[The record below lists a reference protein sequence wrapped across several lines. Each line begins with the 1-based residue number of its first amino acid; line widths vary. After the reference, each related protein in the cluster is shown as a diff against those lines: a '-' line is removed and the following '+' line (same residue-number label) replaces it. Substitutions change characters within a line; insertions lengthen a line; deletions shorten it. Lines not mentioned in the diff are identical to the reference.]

1 MNLPT
6 DLLRTFVTIAELGG
20 FTRAGELLGR
30 SQPAIS
36 LQLKRLEEMVGRPL
50 LKRSGRQL
58 QLTDHGETLLNYA
71 RRMLRL
77 NDEAVASLI
86 APQVRGHIRL
96 GIPNEFAISVLPDI
110 LAQFSQSHPEV
121 TLEVICD
128 LSKNLLLGISEN
140 RFDLVVAIHDQP
152 PDGGHLAWTEEIV
165 WVASPDHDIAARDPV
180 PLIVAPQGC
189 VYRQRII
196 DTLAAHEI
204 AWRIVYTS
212 TSYGGTRA
220 AAMAGLGVT
229 AVARSTVP
237 AGLRILDVGERFPQ
251 LAAAEV
257 ATHYDADNITDVGAR
272 LIEFISNSIRNSGN
286 TMLDQARTH

>member
-6 DLLRTFVTIAELGG
+6 DLLRTFVAISELGG
-20 FTRAGELLGR
+20 FTRAGEALGR

-50 LKRSGRQL
+50 LVRSGRQL
-58 QLTDHGETLLNYA
+58 KPTDQGELLLSYA
-71 RRMLRL
+71 RRILHL
-77 NDEAVASLI
+77 NDEVVASLV

-96 GIPNEFAISVLPDI
+96 GIPNEFAMSVLPNI
-110 LAQFSQSHPEV
+110 LAQFSKSHQEV

-128 LSKNLLLGISEN
+128 LSKNLLQGLEEN
-140 RFDLVVAIHDQP
+140 RFDLVLAIHDQP
-152 PDGGHLAWTEEIV
+152 QLHGQLAWTEEVV
-165 WVASPDHDIAARDPV
+165 WVSSPDHDSGLHEPM

-189 VYRQRII
+189 VYRARII
-196 DTLAAHEI
+196 STLSEHEI
-204 AWRIVYTS
+204 PWRIVYTS

-220 AAMAGLGVT
+220 ATIAGLGVT

-237 AGLRILDVGERFPQ
+237 DGLRIVAISDRFPA

-257 ATHYDADNITDVGAR
+257 AIHYDRENNSQVVSR
-272 LIEFISNSIRNSGN
+272 LVEFITSGIGSQGN
-286 TMLDQARTH
+286 VVSDKSLSA